1 MFKLSWLKII
11 DEAVL
16 PVCLV
21 VASKIAGVLLAAYFF
36 NLKYDSNQTVIFLKF
51 SEAAATKTANSF
63 ALILMLI
70 VILVGFGFVLLKAY
84 YFHESH
90 IHPKSSARLA
100 KLKLANLIE
109 GNFEIYHQAI
119 IWLGLFWFVFFLGLV
134 QFINGEIYW
143 WLTAV
148 ALFFAVT
155 LTSIL
160 YLDIK
165 KEKLFT
171 QDVNY

>member
-1 MFKLSWLKII
+1 
-11 DEAVL
+11 
-16 PVCLV
+16 
-21 VASKIAGVLLAAYFF
+21 
-36 NLKYDSNQTVIFLKF
+36 
-51 SEAAATKTANSF
+51 
-63 ALILMLI
+63 
-70 VILVGFGFVLLKAY
+70 
-84 YFHESH
+84 
-90 IHPKSSARLA
+90 
-100 KLKLANLIE
+100 
-109 GNFEIYHQAI
+109 
-119 IWLGLFWFVFFLGLV
+119 LFWFVFFLGLV

-148 ALFFAVT
+148 ALFLAVT